1 MRKGFRSL
9 TIGLFT
15 LLLAVV
21 VLPLTGQAKAVRK
34 ISKKNNIQMAVLTP
48 DLQKKISDSTPAEPA
63 GSDLELVHPAT
74 RLATARLPQGWTT
87 DGIYYYYLTNLASYG
102 SWKNSLRLT
111 RVLYRADGSYSED
124 YMTLKNFGHG
134 TTLACTRKNGVSYLW
149 IGSDYSSSKGGPT
162 SISCFIFQPGKTLK
176 EHGPIRYKIRISGK
190 GSYGSNLCPAISPD
204 GNFLCV
210 RISRGSK
217 VRFQYYRLYQGRKIK
232 PKKVIKSF
240 TVSNDFGTFQGF
252 AIRGGLLYTVEG
264 GPSQEECRELGQSY
278 YPIKVRTYNIFTKSM
293 TIRTINGASGLSHRE
308 PEGINVDLQ
317 GRIHLMI
324 ASHYE
329 DLYTCSNIY
338 RVK

>member
-74 RLATARLPQGWTT
+74 CLATARLPQGWTT

-124 YMTLKNFGHG
+124 CYYVCYQCPRLFSFFF
-134 TTLACTRKNGVSYLW
+134 A
-149 IGSDYSSSKGGPT
+149 
-162 SISCFIFQPGKTLK
+162 CFI
-176 EHGPIRYKIRISGK
+176 
-190 GSYGSNLCPAISPD
+190 SNRSCASASRSSRLICLCSV
-204 GNFLCV
+204 FFS
-210 RISRGSK
+210 SRC
-217 VRFQYYRLYQGRKIK
+217 L
-232 PKKVIKSF
+232 
-240 TVSNDFGTFQGF
+240 
-252 AIRGGLLYTVEG
+252 
-264 GPSQEECRELGQSY
+264 
-278 YPIKVRTYNIFTKSM
+278 
-293 TIRTINGASGLSHRE
+293 
-308 PEGINVDLQ
+308 
-317 GRIHLMI
+317 
-324 ASHYE
+324 
-329 DLYTCSNIY
+329 
-338 RVK
+338 